1 MKVTFQGFG
10 EHLASSRLRAYSIQP
25 FFDKGNDVL
34 VIGKHGWPIEIIE
47 QFGMFV
53 YDVCD
58 WRDENIP
65 YCHAADLITCNSE
78 VMAAVIY
85 SATGLDA
92 HVIPDPYEGDEREAK
107 VGESLLWFGHQ
118 TNLKDLEPYSDLPI
132 KILTGNEWSIEAQK
146 KALDECGMVII
157 PTGQRK
163 TKSANRVLEAI
174 RAGRMPVVGHMPS
187 YSEFSE
193 YIPIGDI
200 REGIERVLANPSKS
214 VEQIKEAQDYIRDKY
229 SPATIARKWKRVI
242 NG

>member
-78 VMAAVIY
+78 VMAATIHA
-85 SATGLDA
+85 STGLDA
-92 HVIPDPYEGDEREAK
+92 HVIQDPYEGKEKPAK

-118 TNLKDLEPYSDLPI
+118 VNLGDLKPYEDLPI
-132 KILTGNEWSIEAQK
+132 KILTGSDWSMERQEEE
-146 KALDECGMVII
+146 LDKCGMVVI
-157 PTGQRK
+157 PTGNRK
-163 TKSANRVLEAI
+163 TKSANRVLESI
-174 RAGRMPVVGHMPS
+174 RAGRMPVTGFMPS

-193 YIPIGDI
+193 FIYIGDI
-200 REGIERVLANPSKS
+200 RTGIDRVIANPDKALK
-214 VEQIKEAQDYIRDKY
+214 QIKEAQDYIRDKY